1 MAGQDAGLTGRQPGA
16 VHGALAVLEEVAR
29 AGPGVTAQQ
38 VSAHLGL
45 PRATTYRLLN
55 LLVQDEYLVRL
66 PDLAGFALGHKV
78 ALLAGLA
85 GVSGP
90 ARASDQA
97 AAAHPASASA
107 PAEEPHEIVVE
118 LRARIRGGVHL
129 ASFRDGVLE
138 LVDVDPDFPLSDE
151 RRLLSDLS
159 SSALGALLI
168 AERRR
173 DPKPFAARA
182 TDAAPGRGCFAA
194 ALRDPAGALVG
205 GIALAVPAQ
214 RLAEPEALLELIEPE
229 RRRLEAVL
237 R

>member
-1 MAGQDAGLTGRQPGA
+1 MAGADAGLTGRQPGA

-29 AGPGVTAQQ
+29 VGPGVTAQQ
-38 VSAHLGL
+38 VSARLGL

-85 GVSGP
+85 GVAGVAGSGAAP
-90 ARASDQA
+90 A
-97 AAAHPASASA
+97 ASA
-107 PAEEPHEIVVE
+107 PPEEPHEIVIE

-151 RRLLSDLS
+151 RRMLSDLS
-159 SSALGALLI
+159 SSALGTLLI

-173 DPKPFAARA
+173 DPRPFAARA

-194 ALRDPAGALVG
+194 ALRDDAGALVG
-205 GIALAVPAQ
+205 GVALAVPAQ

-229 RRRLEAVL
+229 RRRLEAIL